1 MELKIKLFI
10 LFLVTYISQV
20 KTINLINS
28 DSRYLLLLIFLFYLN
43 LSEVEWFVHT
53 YLMHAENDTF
63 IDKLYKKFVNDD
75 HKQHHRSINTDMT
88 KARELAELAKAV
100 TVVDNQIDVDRTIKA
115 SGLLDSSQVLFI
127 STDSAEVTTIADNQA
142 LLNALIFG
150 G

>member
-1 MELKIKLFI
+1 
-10 LFLVTYISQV
+10 
-20 KTINLINS
+20 
-28 DSRYLLLLIFLFYLN
+28 
-43 LSEVEWFVHT
+43 
-53 YLMHAENDTF
+53 
-63 IDKLYKKFVNDD
+63 
-75 HKQHHRSINTDMT
+75 MT

-100 TVVDNQIDVDRTIKA
+100 TVVDNQINVDRTVKA

>member
-1 MELKIKLFI
+1 G
-10 LFLVTYISQV
+10 
-20 KTINLINS
+20 INRN
-28 DSRYLLLLIFLFYLN
+28 
-43 LSEVEWFVHT
+43 
-53 YLMHAENDTF
+53 
-63 IDKLYKKFVNDD
+63 
-75 HKQHHRSINTDMT
+75 MT

-142 LLNALIFG
+142 LLNSLIFG

>member
-1 MELKIKLFI
+1 
-10 LFLVTYISQV
+10 
-20 KTINLINS
+20 
-28 DSRYLLLLIFLFYLN
+28 
-43 LSEVEWFVHT
+43 
-53 YLMHAENDTF
+53 
-63 IDKLYKKFVNDD
+63 
-75 HKQHHRSINTDMT
+75 MT
-88 KARELAELAKAV
+88 KAIELAELAKAV

>member
-1 MELKIKLFI
+1 
-10 LFLVTYISQV
+10 
-20 KTINLINS
+20 
-28 DSRYLLLLIFLFYLN
+28 
-43 LSEVEWFVHT
+43 
-53 YLMHAENDTF
+53 
-63 IDKLYKKFVNDD
+63 
-75 HKQHHRSINTDMT
+75 MT

-142 LLNALIFG
+142 LLNSLIFG

>member
-1 MELKIKLFI
+1 
-10 LFLVTYISQV
+10 
-20 KTINLINS
+20 
-28 DSRYLLLLIFLFYLN
+28 
-43 LSEVEWFVHT
+43 
-53 YLMHAENDTF
+53 
-63 IDKLYKKFVNDD
+63 
-75 HKQHHRSINTDMT
+75 MT
-88 KARELAELAKAV
+88 KARELAGLAKAV